1 MKLEELISS
10 LRTFKMNL
18 EEERDDKKEKGI
30 ALQVGSY
37 EEESESFCDE
47 DDHLTESIVSLIKN
61 FNRVISELNRS
72 GSRSRNSGGAAPR
85 VQTPRRN
92 TTTNNNNSNA
102 CSRNKHRGV
111 NNSDHN
117 LRKKGI

>member
-1 MKLEELISS
+1 MKLEELLCS
-10 LRTFKMNL
+10 LRTFEMNL
-18 EEERDDKKEKGI
+18 EEEISDKKEKGI

-37 EEESESFCDE
+37 EEESESFYDK
-47 DDHLTESIVSLIKN
+47 DDHVTESIISLTKN
-61 FNRVISELNRS
+61 FNRVISGLNQS
-72 GSRSRNSGGAAPR
+72 GPMSRNSRGAAPS